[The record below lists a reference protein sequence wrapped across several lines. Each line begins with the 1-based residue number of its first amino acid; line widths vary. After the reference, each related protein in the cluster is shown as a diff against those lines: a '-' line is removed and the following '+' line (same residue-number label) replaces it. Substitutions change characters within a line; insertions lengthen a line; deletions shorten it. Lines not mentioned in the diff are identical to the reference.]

1 MEKLITIGLFIDG
14 GYFSR
19 VNDYYTYNHK
29 KHSRMDVGELLAFIK
44 ENVASRLDV
53 KDCHIV
59 DAHFFRGRFSAKSA
73 QEEDRLYGDRV
84 LDEVLMRNGVQTH
97 YLPVREIAGKKKE
110 KGVDEMFALEALE
123 LCMLKRFDVTVLI
136 TGDTDHLTLLRKLHT
151 YGSRTM
157 LLGWD
162 LDYTD
167 DKGNNW
173 SIGTGQELRTSV
185 TYNLDM
191 HEIMENEDVLNK
203 LLRTSNGPSESY
215 GSFCF
220 IYLVDKKHFFSI
232 M

>member
-19 VNDYYTYNHK
+19 VNDHYAYNHEK
-29 KHSRMDVGELLAFIK
+29 RLRLDVGELLTFIK
-44 ENVASRLDV
+44 ENVARKLGV

-73 QEEDRLYGDRV
+73 QDEERLYGDRV
-84 LDEVLMRNGVQTH
+84 FDEVLMRNGIQTH
-97 YLPVREIAGKKKE
+97 YLPIKDIDGKKKE
-110 KGVDEMFALEALE
+110 KGVDVMFALEALE
-123 LCMLKRFDVTVLI
+123 LCIVRRFDVVVLI
-136 TGDTDHLTLLRKLHT
+136 TGDGDQLTLLRKLHA

-162 LDYTD
+162 LDHTD
-167 DKGNNW
+167 DRGKNW
-173 SIGTGQELRTSV
+173 DIGTGKDLRNSV

-203 LLRTSNGPSESY
+203 LLHTPNGPSES
-215 GSFCF
+215 
-220 IYLVDKKHFFSI
+220 
-232 M
+232 